1 MQKKINKTKKIKKGL
16 LALVII
22 IVVLIGSATTIFIYK
37 QNNNKINEDK
47 KYILLKNIKNSYNKF
62 VITNKN
68 SKLYDKNENIIG
80 EVTQ

>member
-47 KYILLKNIKNSYNKF
+47 KYILLKNIKNRQDDLPKSYSSSSFK
-62 VITNKN
+62 K
-68 SKLYDKNENIIG
+68 
-80 EVTQ
+80 